1 MTRVLVWKELRE
13 QWVVWLV
20 LAAVTVGG
28 VATLHALLSP
38 NHYRDDMLVG
48 VLWLSAWGYGLV
60 CGSLLFAGET
70 EEGTQAFLD
79 LLPGTRRRMWRTK
92 AGVGLGLLAAQAALL
107 ALAEA
112 LLLPHVRSDRLAGVE
127 QVGIFLYGVMGYA
140 WGLYSGSRSATVLG
154 AIARGVLAQVVV
166 AAVPFP
172 FLVLALQVFVGY
184 HTVDT
189 QLMTMTAVLA
199 LATTWPVVRS
209 RFNYCQTD
217 WQRVRALRPAGG
229 PVRQS
234 WGEAFRLAAR
244 ESRWFALGMAA
255 FGLVGAVALAALGTL
270 AWPVATVLIGVLCGV
285 TVLGHGSRED
295 DAETGRAS
303 AGRLAVA
310 RIGVRL
316 AIAVG
321 AAVLTASVPLALFVA
336 AVEVNA
342 RGDLSSV
349 EVQLVNG
356 TLAELFQQ
364 PFLFLFLW
372 LVDGFAVGLLC
383 GACVRWTLAAS
394 LIAVPWACLLGA
406 LWLPEV
412 LLAERLHA
420 WQVWGAPAVLFAAA
434 FYLTRARDRLS
445 PLRTA
450 GIAACAGVVAIIGS
464 GAAVWYRAA
473 EFPAAA
479 NAFDVDAYRASL
491 PSAEENEAGRLT
503 SAALRRLEAATRGL
517 PNEQLRRLQL
527 RGIRLDFETNLVSLA
542 KKVASAGWNQALP
555 VKREGREWHRDDRD
569 ARDLRFFL
577 DGMFNDAWARDL
589 ARAAEL
595 PTDVVV
601 DPREV
606 LDTSTLLD
614 LAAAQDAAALLVARG
629 LQRQQ
634 DRDPAAFVDH
644 LRTGLALARSL
655 RYRTITQSLLASCD
669 VEEQMGRGVE
679 LWLKGL
685 EERPELLRQAL
696 EVLREHGRAP
706 RADLEDA
713 RKADFLVAINRI
725 ANPAGRRVV
734 PPNQLVF
741 DQFSAEFMV
750 RHFAD
755 ILPLAQ
761 SVGVD
766 FFRPES
772 DPPLRPGLRL
782 WSGAPGDAELI
793 RVSFRAPWERVRLRR
808 MLEQVAD
815 RSSLEEPDAPTV
827 HSLSQL
833 ERITDLVA
841 PFFAMNGQI
850 RQSVDLSRN
859 RCDQAEQLVSRRIET
874 YETDH
879 PTEKAG
885 HAEKQS
891 EKK

>member
-1 MTRVLVWKELRE
+1 MTRALVWKELRE

-20 LAAVTVGG
+20 LAAVATGG
-28 VATLHALLSP
+28 VAALHALLTP
-38 NHYRDDMLVG
+38 NHYRDEMLVG

-60 CGSLLFAGET
+60 CASLLFAGET

-92 AGVGLGLLAAQAALL
+92 AGVGLGLLAAQATLL
-107 ALAEA
+107 ALANR
-112 LLLPHVRSDRLAGVE
+112 LLLPQVQPVRLAGVE
-127 QVGIFLYGVMGYA
+127 QAGILLYGVMGYA

-154 AIARGVLAQVVV
+154 AVARGVMAQVVV

-172 FLVLALQVFVGY
+172 FLVLALQIFVGY

-189 QLMTMTAVLA
+189 QLLTMTAVLA

-209 RFNYCQTD
+209 RFNYCHTD

-229 PVRQS
+229 PVKQS

-244 ESRWFALGMAA
+244 EARWFALGMAA
-255 FGLVGAVALAALGTL
+255 LGSVGAVALTALGTI

-285 TVLGHGSRED
+285 TALSHASRED
-295 DAETGRAS
+295 DPDSGRAS
-303 AGRLAVA
+303 SGRLAVA
-310 RIGVRL
+310 RVGVRF

-342 RGDLSSV
+342 RADLSSV
-349 EVQLVNG
+349 EVQLMNG
-356 TLAELFQQ
+356 TLAELVKQ
-364 PFLFLFLW
+364 PALFLFLW

-383 GACVRWTLAAS
+383 GASVPRTLAAS

-420 WQVWGAPAVLFAAA
+420 WQVWGAPAVLLAAA
-434 FYLTRARDRLS
+434 FYLTRARDLLP

-450 GIAACAGVVAIIGS
+450 AIAASAGVVAILWS
-464 GAAVWYRAA
+464 GAALWYRAA
-473 EFPAAA
+473 EIPARAD
-479 NAFDVDAYRASL
+479 AFDVDAYRASL
-491 PSAEENEAGRLT
+491 PGADENEAGRLT
-503 SAALRRLEAATRGL
+503 AAALRRLFGITFDPRAVE
-517 PNEQLRRLQL
+517 LRRFQL
-527 RGIRLDFETNLVSLA
+527 SNPHIEFDPSPLA
-542 KKVASAGWNQALP
+542 LATKVASTGWKQALAG
-555 VKREGREWHRDDRD
+555 KREGNKWQRDDRD

-577 DGMFNDAWARDL
+577 DRTFDDAWARDL
-589 ARAAEL
+589 ARATEL
-595 PTDVVV
+595 PAGVVV

-606 LDTSTLLD
+606 LRPNSLLD

-644 LRTGLALARSL
+644 LRAGLALARSL
-655 RYRTITQSLLASCD
+655 RHRAITASLLAGCD

-685 EERPELLRQAL
+685 DGQPELLRQVL

-713 RKADFLVAINRI
+713 RKADFLVALNRT
-725 ANPAGRRVV
+725 ADPSGRPVVQRNPLFV
-734 PPNQLVF
+734 
-741 DQFSAEFMV
+741 DHFSPAFEI
-750 RHFAD
+750 RHFSDVLPAAE
-755 ILPLAQ
+755 ILE
-761 SVGVD
+761 
-766 FFRPES
+766 FFRTGS
-772 DPPLRPGLRL
+772 DRPLPPGLRL
-782 WSGAPGDAELI
+782 WSGAPGDAELV

-815 RSSLEEPDAPTV
+815 QRSFERPDAPTAR
-827 HSLSQL
+827 SRSQL

-841 PFFAMNGQI
+841 PFFAMNRQI
-850 RQSVDLSRN
+850 RQSVDLCRN
-859 RCDQAEQLVSRRIET
+859 RCDKAEQLVSRRLET
-874 YETDH
+874 YELEH
-879 PTEKAG
+879 PAEKAG
-885 HAEKQS
+885 RAEKQS